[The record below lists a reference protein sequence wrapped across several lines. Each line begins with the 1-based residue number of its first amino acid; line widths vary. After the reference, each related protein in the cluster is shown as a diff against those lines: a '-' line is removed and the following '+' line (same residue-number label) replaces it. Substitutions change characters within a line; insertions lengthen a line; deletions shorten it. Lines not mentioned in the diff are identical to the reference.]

1 MSCFFP
7 PISAGLIQ
15 PFASAASHSAEFWA
29 FSTMFSHSFLRNGAL
44 NIGSSALPTGF
55 FVVLEQMMSPQPS
68 IVSLDGRQRAF
79 FPLGRGSLRLFLA
92 AVASALIA
100 RAKGAHRSTLMDQ
113 MSQPPFGTHPPT
125 HS

>member
-68 IVSLDGRQRAF
+68 IVSLEGRQRAF

-100 RAKGAHRSTLMDQ
+100 RAAVTSCCCCCCCCCWAPST
-113 MSQPPFGTHPPT
+113 S
-125 HS
+125 

>member
-1 MSCFFP
+1 MLLP
-7 PISAGLIQ
+7 AHIGGLDPALRQ
-15 PFASAASHSAEFWA
+15 CGCHSAEFWA

-68 IVSLDGRQRAF
+68 IVSLEGRQRAF

-100 RAKGAHRSTLMDQ
+100 RAAVTSCCCCCCCWAPST
-113 MSQPPFGTHPPT
+113 S
-125 HS
+125 